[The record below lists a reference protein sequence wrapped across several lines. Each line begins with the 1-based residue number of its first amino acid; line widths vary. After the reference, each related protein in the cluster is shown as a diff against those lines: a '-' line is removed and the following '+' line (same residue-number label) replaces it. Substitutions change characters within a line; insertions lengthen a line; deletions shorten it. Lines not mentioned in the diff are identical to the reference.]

1 MTLPCRIAVFKN
13 LFTLLFEDQD
23 LTCIEVSSVPVDTFV
38 TGALLAY
45 IVLRGLIS
53 DLGFFFVR
61 QGLDKQVPE
70 IKIFSFYSFYNADCF
85 IFAFCVC
92 VFSHLVH
99 GLV

>member
-1 MTLPCRIAVFKN
+1 M
-13 LFTLLFEDQD
+13 
-23 LTCIEVSSVPVDTFV
+23 PVDTFV

-70 IKIFSFYSFYNADCF
+70 IRIFSFYSFYNADCF

-92 VFSHLVH
+92 VFFPSGSWF
-99 GLV
+99 GLVTDCK